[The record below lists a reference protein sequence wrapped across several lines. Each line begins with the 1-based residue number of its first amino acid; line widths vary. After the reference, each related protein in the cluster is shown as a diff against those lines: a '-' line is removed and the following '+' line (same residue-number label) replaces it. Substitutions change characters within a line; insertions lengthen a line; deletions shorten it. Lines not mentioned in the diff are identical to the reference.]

1 MSTELQDPP
10 PAAPPPGRVPS
21 GDLPRPKRTVARRSA
36 GFLHRHRTVLLLA
49 LLALPLLWLVLAY
62 IGSLGSLL
70 LRSVYQRDDLS
81 GELITRPTTDNLRTI
96 FTGEVYRS
104 AAFRTVGIA
113 VAVTV
118 IDLVVALPIAVFIA
132 KIARPRWRRLLV
144 AAVVTPLWASYVVKA
159 YAWRALLDP
168 AGGVLKKG
176 IGITPGFGLAGTT
189 LTLAYLWLPYM
200 VLPIYAGLDR
210 LPDSLLEAS
219 SDLGAKAWTTFR
231 SVIVPLIIPAI
242 LAGSIFT
249 FSLTLG
255 DYIAVQFVGG
265 TSQTMGLIIYKFF
278 IGSNDLL
285 AAAYALVPIGIM
297 LLYLFAV
304 RKSGALENL

>member
-1 MSTELQDPP
+1 MSTDLDTAPPSAPEPTGDPVPP
-10 PAAPPPGRVPS
+10 PR
-21 GDLPRPKRTVARRSA
+21 RTVARRVA
-36 GFLHRHRTVLLLA
+36 RFLHRHRAVLLVA
-49 LLALPLLWLVLAY
+49 LLALPIIWLVLAY
-62 IGSLGSLL
+62 LGSLGSLL
-70 LRSVYQRDDLS
+70 LRALYQRDDLS
-81 GELITRPTTDNLRTI
+81 GELVKQPTTDNLRTI
-96 FTGEVYRS
+96 LTGDVYRS
-104 AAFRTVGIA
+104 TTIRTVGIA

-118 IDLVVALPIAVFIA
+118 IDLVIALPIAVFIA
-132 KIARPRWRRLLV
+132 KVARPRWRRLLV

-168 AGGVLKKG
+168 GGGVLKKG
-176 IGITPGFGLAGTT
+176 LGFTPGFGLAGTT

-200 VLPIYAGLDR
+200 ILPIYAGLDR

-231 SVIVPLIIPAI
+231 SVIVPLIRPAV

-265 TSQTMGLIIYKFF
+265 TSQTMGLVIYKFF
-278 IGSNDLL
+278 IGGNDLL
-285 AAAYALVPIGIM
+285 AAAFALVPIGIM
-297 LLYLFAV
+297 VIYLLAV
-304 RKSGALENL
+304 KRSGALENL

>member
-1 MSTELQDPP
+1 MSTDLQDP
-10 PAAPPPGRVPS
+10 PAAPPPPDPPG
-21 GDLPRPKRTVARRSA
+21 GDDLPRPPRTVSRRLA

-81 GELITRPTTDNLRTI
+81 GELIKQPTTDNLRTI
-96 FTGEVYRS
+96 LTGEVYRS
-104 AAFRTVGIA
+104 AAVRTVGIA
-113 VAVTV
+113 AAVTV
-118 IDLVVALPIAVFIA
+118 IDLLIALPIAVFIA
-132 KIARPRWRRLLV
+132 KVARPRWRRILV

-168 AGGVLKKG
+168 AGGVLQNG
-176 IGITPGFGLAGTT
+176 LGVSPGFGIAGTV

-297 LLYLFAV
+297 VIYLLAV